1 VHFDDENSGFAD
13 GFHVDFR
20 GHGGGRRAGH
30 NDQRARGER
39 RNGRVF
45 TLLMKRKFIVNLKM
59 GNLMIMKIFLLTM
72 GILDST
78 MIVIEVLVMMEDII
92 VVVTIGMIRKALL
105 ESS

>member
-1 VHFDDENSGFAD
+1 M
-13 GFHVDFR
+13 
-20 GHGGGRRAGH
+20 
-30 NDQRARGER
+30 
-39 RNGRVF
+39 
-45 TLLMKRKFIVNLKM
+45 MKRKFIVNLKM

-92 VVVTIGMIRKALL
+92 VLIVMGMIQIALL

>member
-1 VHFDDENSGFAD
+1 
-13 GFHVDFR
+13 
-20 GHGGGRRAGH
+20 
-30 NDQRARGER
+30 
-39 RNGRVF
+39 
-45 TLLMKRKFIVNLKM
+45 MKRKFIVNLKM

>member
-1 VHFDDENSGFAD
+1 M
-13 GFHVDFR
+13 
-20 GHGGGRRAGH
+20 
-30 NDQRARGER
+30 
-39 RNGRVF
+39 
-45 TLLMKRKFIVNLKM
+45 MKRKFIVNLKM

>member
-1 VHFDDENSGFAD
+1 M
-13 GFHVDFR
+13 
-20 GHGGGRRAGH
+20 
-30 NDQRARGER
+30 
-39 RNGRVF
+39 
-45 TLLMKRKFIVNLKM
+45 MKRKFIVNLKM

-92 VVVTIGMIRKALL
+92 VVVTIGMIQKALL

>member
-1 VHFDDENSGFAD
+1 M
-13 GFHVDFR
+13 
-20 GHGGGRRAGH
+20 
-30 NDQRARGER
+30 
-39 RNGRVF
+39 
-45 TLLMKRKFIVNLKM
+45 MKRKFIVNLKM

-72 GILDST
+72 GISDST